1 MANENEPIVPP
12 PSGEIMQ
19 KQWTAA
25 HLEAALNQ
33 PAPATPVESSPVPPP
48 AAPSE
53 D

>member
-1 MANENEPIVPP
+1 MADENEPIIPP
-12 PSGEIMQ
+12 PSGEIFQ

-33 PAPATPVESSPVPPP
+33 PAPAPVESTPATPP